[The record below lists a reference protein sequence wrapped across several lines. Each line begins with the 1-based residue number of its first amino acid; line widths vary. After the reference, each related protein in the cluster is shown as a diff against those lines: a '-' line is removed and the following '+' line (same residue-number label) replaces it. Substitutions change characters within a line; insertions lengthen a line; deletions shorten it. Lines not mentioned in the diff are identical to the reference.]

1 VPGAGEEGRRVSSTD
16 AGHVRSTTV
25 AGLEAVAARGWQA
38 LETERMGGWLLRASG
53 GFTGRANSVLP
64 LGDPG
69 LDLGAAI
76 DAAVDWYGARGVAP
90 RFLLPLPDAQPVD
103 DELVRRGWRL
113 GDVVHVLVAP
123 LRPLAQAHEVDR
135 AQGRPR
141 VRVDAGPD
149 EAWIGSYHY
158 RGGELPPHARL
169 VLENGTDLGFAS
181 VRSDGDAGDG
191 RKGPVLAIARGSVDV
206 DPSPGGIGWL
216 GVTAVEVDPGV
227 RRQGLAGLVL
237 RGLAAWA
244 VERGAAG
251 CYLQVAAEN
260 EPALRLYAGAGF
272 DRHHDY
278 QYRLPPGDASRLI

>member
-1 VPGAGEEGRRVSSTD
+1 
-16 AGHVRSTTV
+16 
-25 AGLEAVAARGWQA
+25 
-38 LETERMGGWLLRASG
+38 MGGWLLRASG

-69 LDLGAAI
+69 LALDAAI
-76 DAAVDWYGARGVAP
+76 DAAVDWYGARAIPP
-90 RFLLPLPDAQPVD
+90 RFLLPLPDARTVD

-123 LRPLAQAHEVDR
+123 VRPLAQAYEGDR
-135 AQGRPR
+135 AEGRPP
-141 VRVDAGPD
+141 VRVDDAAG
-149 EAWIGSYHY
+149 
-158 RGGELPPHARL
+158 RGVDRLATTTAGATCPRTPARCWRTA
-169 VLENGTDLGFAS
+169 TDLGFAS
-181 VRSDGDAGDG
+181 VRADGGEGA
-191 RKGPVLAIARGSVDV
+191 VLAIARGSVDV
-206 DPSPGGIGWL
+206 DSSPGGLGWL

-244 VERGAAG
+244 VERGATG

-272 DRHHDY
+272 VRHHDY
-278 QYRLPPGDASRLI
+278 QYRLPPGDTAHLI

>member
-1 VPGAGEEGRRVSSTD
+1 MSGTD
-16 AGHVRSTTV
+16 AGAVRSTTV
-25 AGLEAVAARGWQA
+25 AALEAVAARGWQA
-38 LETERMGGWLLRASG
+38 LETEPMGGWLLRASG

-69 LDLGAAI
+69 LALDTAI
-76 DAAVDWYGARGVAP
+76 DAAVDWYGARAIPP
-90 RFLLPLPDAQPVD
+90 RFLLPLPDARTVD

-123 LRPLAQAHEVDR
+123 VRPLAQAYEGDR
-135 AQGRPR
+135 AEGRPP
-141 VRVDAGPD
+141 VRVDERPD
-149 EAWIGSYHY
+149 EAWTGSYHY
-158 RGGELPPHARL
+158 RGGDLPPHARQ

-181 VRSDGDAGDG
+181 VRADGGEGA
-191 RKGPVLAIARGSVDV
+191 VLAIARGSVDV
-206 DPSPGGIGWL
+206 DSSPGGLGWL

-244 VERGAAG
+244 VERGATG

-272 DRHHDY
+272 VRHHDY
-278 QYRLPPGDASRLI
+278 QYRLPPGDTAHLI